1 MSQPPV
7 PEPRREGWLLARLFG
22 VPVYVNGS
30 WLIASLVIAVLFA
43 PYVTEQLPQ
52 LGGAAYLVAFAFA
65 VLLGLSV
72 LVHELAHSVVALAFG
87 LRVRQITLHLLGGV
101 SEIHGG
107 SDRPWADLV
116 VAVVGPLASL
126 GLAAASW
133 GLWQVLPDGTVV
145 SLVVWQLTVTNLI
158 VGVFNLLPGLP
169 LDGGRILRDLVWG
182 VSRRERLGT
191 QVAGWAG
198 RALAVVLALLALLP
212 LARGRTD
219 LVWLAWGMLLAG
231 FIWIQAG
238 HALRGARLRDR
249 LPTIT
254 ARSLTRRAIP
264 VPSDL
269 PVAEALRLLEQGG
282 AGGLVTVDARR
293 QPVGIVNEAAI
304 AALPVERRPWVSVG
318 SVSRT
323 LQRTATVPVDAQGEG
338 MLQLMDEH
346 PAPEYLVVE
355 ADGSIYGVLSHQDVT
370 TALAA
375 LQHSASG
382 PLRRG

>member
-1 MSQPPV
+1 
-7 PEPRREGWLLARLFG
+7 LLARLFG

-43 PYVTEQLPQ
+43 PYVTERLPQ
-52 LGGAAYLVAFAFA
+52 LGAAAYLVAFAFA

-72 LVHELAHSVVALAFG
+72 LVHELAHSVVALGFG
-87 LRVRQITLHLLGGV
+87 MRVRQITLHLLGGV

-107 SDRPWADLV
+107 NNRPWADLV

-133 GLWQVLPDGTVV
+133 GLWQVLPGGTVV
-145 SLVVWQLTVTNLI
+145 SLVAWQLTVTNLI

-182 VSRRERLGT
+182 VSHRERLGT

-198 RALAVVLALLALLP
+198 RALAVALALLALLP
-212 LARGRTD
+212 LYRGTLD
-219 LVWLAWGMLLAG
+219 LVWLAWGMLLAA

-238 HALRGARLRDR
+238 QALRGARLRDR

-264 VPSDL
+264 VRSDL
-269 PVAEALRLLEQGG
+269 PVAEALRMLEQGG
-282 AGGLVTVDARR
+282 AGALVTVDAEQR
-293 QPVGIVNEAAI
+293 PVGIVNEAAI

-323 LQRTATVPVDAQGEG
+323 LQQTATVPVEAQGES
-338 MLQLMDEH
+338 MLQLLDEH
-346 PAPEYLVVE
+346 PAPEHLVVE
-355 ADGSIYGVLSHQDVT
+355 ADGSIYGVLSHHDVT
-370 TALAA
+370 TAIAS
-375 LQHSASG
+375 LQRSSSG
-382 PLRRG
+382 SGRRG